1 MPSTLLDNF
10 RRSLDKVR
18 PTQRLKILR
27 SVYRQLIDGTEAE
40 KNYRAMLSN
49 MGQDNVAEF
58 LSRVADE
65 LYKHGCN
72 GRADRLLSRSGLVKT
87 FERWK
92 DTEYQLGK
100 IHPDYPIHATLYV
113 VTGGIQLDEG
123 GFRAASP
130 NSSCITLRDGS
141 CGSGTIPER
150 YELWPRFN
158 GRGLGYFGYRHDFL
172 APIDLETALSISHT
186 ILEGDLK
193 RFKAAAGLK

>member
-10 RRSLDKVR
+10 RLSMDKMR

-27 SVYRQLIDGTEAE
+27 SVYGQLTDGTEAE
-40 KNYRAMLSN
+40 VNYRAMLSN
-49 MGQDNVAEF
+49 IGHDNFAEF
-58 LSRVADE
+58 LAYVADE

-72 GRADRLLSRSGLVKT
+72 GRADRLLRRSGLEKT

-92 DTEYQLGK
+92 DTEYQLGT
-100 IHPDYPIHATLYV
+100 IHPYYATHATLYV
-113 VTGGIQLDEG
+113 VTGGIELDEG
-123 GFRAASP
+123 GFRADKP

-158 GRGLGYFGYRHDFL
+158 GSGLRYFGHCYDFL
-172 APIDLETALSISHT
+172 APLDLGTALSISHAV
-186 ILEGDLK
+186 LEGDLK
-193 RFKAAAGLK
+193 KFKAAAGLK